1 MSMFGICVS
10 FGTSFSTNFWI
21 QEESDMVL
29 IIEIQLFVFF
39 SIGMAV
45 SSYIFILVF
54 GSFSPLQMM

>member
-1 MSMFGICVS
+1 MLGICVS

-29 IIEIQLFVFF
+29 IIEIQLFIFF

-54 GSFSPLQMM
+54 GLFSPLQMM